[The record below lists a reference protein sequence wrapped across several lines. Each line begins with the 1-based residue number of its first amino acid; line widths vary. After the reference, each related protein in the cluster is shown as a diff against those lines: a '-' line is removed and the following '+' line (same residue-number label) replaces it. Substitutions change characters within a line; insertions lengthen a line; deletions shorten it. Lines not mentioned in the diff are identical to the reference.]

1 MILALMPHPTHYVVA
16 RVTCYYVTCHVLLPH
31 VSRATTP
38 HVTCY
43 YSTCQVLMYNVSIY
57 SIYHK
62 PLQSARGCLI
72 YRTLC
77 SRYLTMYPPTISE
90 NHSRAPSGPLC
101 Q

>member
-43 YSTCQVLMYNVSIY
+43 YSTCHVLMYNVSIY
-57 SIYHK
+57 IPQTTTVGKRLSHLPYIMFKIFDNVPSYHIRE
-62 PLQSARGCLI
+62 P
-72 YRTLC
+72 
-77 SRYLTMYPPTISE
+77 
-90 NHSRAPSGPLC
+90 
-101 Q
+101 